1 MRKLYSANTNHNK
14 TEVTVL
20 TTDKQ
25 YFGTKTIEGIKRDVF
40 FWLQG

>member
-14 TEVTVL
+14 TEVTIL

-25 YFGTKTIEGIKRDVF
+25 YFRTKTIEGIERDI
-40 FWLQG
+40 LY